1 MKDITFLRIHFDAL
15 CKKYR
20 GQSNFSHIYIKFV
33 FSNLIKDFY
42 DNIPGADEAE
52 FGREIDSLYK
62 SEVFSCIM
70 DIVNNYIDLLEKRF
84 GNEPATSHRE
94 IETVK
99 YYIHNHYGEEIGAQQ
114 LADMV
119 YLAPSYLSSL
129 FKKET
134 GQNLSK
140 YIKQYRMEK
149 AKELLTGTN
158 MKIVNI
164 SEQVGYPNV
173 SYIVQSFR
181 EYFGISPQKFRD
193 QGELS

>member
-1 MKDITFLRIHFDAL
+1 MKMKLYT
-15 CKKYR
+15 
-20 GQSNFSHIYIKFV
+20 SE
-33 FSNLIKDFY
+33 DF
-42 DNIPGADEAE
+42 N
-52 FGREIDSLYK
+52 
-62 SEVFSCIM
+62 CIM
-70 DIVNNYIDLLEKRF
+70 DIVNHNIDILEKSF
-84 GNEPATSHRE
+84 ISNPLTMHRE

-99 YYIHNHYGEEIGAQQ
+99 EYIHNHYSEELGAQQ

-149 AKELLTGTN
+149 AKELLTDTN

-164 SEQVGYPNV
+164 SEKTGYPNV
-173 SYIVQSFR
+173 SYFCQSFR
-181 EYFGISPQKFRD
+181 EYFGVSPQKFRD
-193 QGELS
+193 KGEVL

>member
-1 MKDITFLRIHFDAL
+1 MAKPRINLSDFDEMLNFEPESPVSVSADNPAMVPQNGGITEMDFD
-15 CKKYR
+15 
-20 GQSNFSHIYIKFV
+20 QMESFPNHKF
-33 FSNLIKDFY
+33 K
-42 DNIPGADEAE
+42 
-52 FGREIDSLYK
+52 LY
-62 SEVFSCIM
+62 E
-70 DIVNNYIDLLEKRF
+70 
-84 GNEPATSHRE
+84 G
-94 IETVK
+94 
-99 YYIHNHYGEEIGAQQ
+99 QQ

-173 SYIVQSFR
+173 SYFVQSFR